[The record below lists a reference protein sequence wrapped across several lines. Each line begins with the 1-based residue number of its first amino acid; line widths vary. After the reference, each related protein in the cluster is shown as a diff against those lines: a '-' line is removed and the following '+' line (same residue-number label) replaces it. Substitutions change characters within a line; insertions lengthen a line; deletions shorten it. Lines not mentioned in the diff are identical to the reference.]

1 MSLGLGAAGSLGTIV
16 QASQISTLDDKVDEK
31 ASSAD
36 LTSANSK
43 ITALETSSASSST
56 SSAAVCAAVSRK
68 LSLPCR
74 PSKTMITVTHF
85 DWWSLSSLFLFQ
97 VATLSADLTKTVIGD
112 LTGNA
117 AATTA
122 TNAEI
127 LARLNLIEDKINAV
141 GALTC

>member
-68 LSLPCR
+68 SSLPYR
-74 PSKTMITVTHF
+74 PSKTMIMKVVTVTHF
-85 DWWSLSSLFLFQ
+85 DW
-97 VATLSADLTKTVIGD
+97 
-112 LTGNA
+112 
-117 AATTA
+117 
-122 TNAEI
+122 
-127 LARLNLIEDKINAV
+127 
-141 GALTC
+141 